1 MPQSERHGLLHQS
14 DYLNQI
20 LRTDNGTTVYRR
32 SPTSP
37 EVDFRFDQHTLS
49 IKGESYPENAAAFY
63 GPVIAA
69 CRPIWTAARSRDH
82 RQRLA
87 GLLQQLQHQDAVHLF
102 DALNKAAMAGNQVR
116 LNWYHDEDDDTILEF
131 GQELQ
136 DDFGALDH
144 DHAVSN

>member
-1 MPQSERHGLLHQS
+1 MEPLF
-14 DYLNQI
+14 I
-20 LRTDNGTTVYRR
+20 AA

-63 GPVIAA
+63 GPVIARVKA
-69 CRPIWTAARSRDH
+69 YLDQCSDAEITVHVS
-82 RQRLA
+82 LA
-87 GLLQQLQHQDAVHLF
+87 YFNSSSTKMLF
-102 DALNKAAMAGNQVR
+102 SFFEALNAAAMAGNQVR

-136 DDFGALDH
+136 DDFGALDFH

>member
-1 MPQSERHGLLHQS
+1 MDPLF
-14 DYLNQI
+14 I
-20 LRTDNGTTVYRR
+20 AA

-63 GPVIAA
+63 GPVIARVQA
-69 CRPIWTAARSRDH
+69 YLDSCADAEITVHVS
-82 RQRLA
+82 LA
-87 GLLQQLQHQDAVHLF
+87 YFNSSSTKMLF
-102 DALNKAAMAGNQVR
+102 TFFEALNNAAMAGNQVR

-136 DDFGALDH
+136 DDFGALDFH

>member
-1 MPQSERHGLLHQS
+1 MEPMF
-14 DYLNQI
+14 I
-20 LRTDNGTTVYRR
+20 AA

-37 EVDFRFDQHTLS
+37 EIDFRFDQHTLS

-63 GPVIAA
+63 GPVIARVQA
-69 CRPIWTAARSRDH
+69 YLDSCNDAAITVNVS
-82 RQRLA
+82 LA
-87 GLLQQLQHQDAVHLF
+87 YFNSSSTKMLF
-102 DALNKAAMAGNQVR
+102 TFFEALNNAAMAGNQVR

-136 DDFGALDH
+136 DDFGALDFH